1 MQHIYDVA
9 ILGGGPAGYTA
20 ALYAS
25 RAGLNTILM
34 EKNFAGGQMALTGDI
49 DNYPGFEKGIDGLTL
64 GMKMQQG
71 AERFG
76 AKTKNTEVIA
86 VDFSKAVKQ
95 IETASGTILSKAAIL
110 STGASPRE
118 LGIEKERELVG
129 KGVHYCAHC
138 DGRFYKDKTVLVVG
152 GGNSA
157 ASDALYLSQL
167 AKKVY
172 VVHRRDTLRATRV
185 YHEPL
190 IKAENV
196 EFLWNSTV
204 NGFLT
209 DGRVVG
215 AAIQN
220 VHTGT
225 VSEVAC
231 DGIFV
236 SIGRKP
242 ATGFLQGALPLDAYG
257 YIAADEST
265 RTAIV
270 GVFAAGDVRAKAL
283 RQIVTAVSDGAVAAY
298 YAEEYL
304 A

>member
-9 ILGGGPAGYTA
+9 IIGGGPAGYTA

-129 KGVHYCAHC
+129 KGVHYCAHG
-138 DGRFYKDKTVLVVG
+138 DGRF
-152 GGNSA
+152 
-157 ASDALYLSQL
+157 
-167 AKKVY
+167 
-172 VVHRRDTLRATRV
+172 
-185 YHEPL
+185 
-190 IKAENV
+190 
-196 EFLWNSTV
+196 
-204 NGFLT
+204 
-209 DGRVVG
+209 
-215 AAIQN
+215 
-220 VHTGT
+220 
-225 VSEVAC
+225 
-231 DGIFV
+231 
-236 SIGRKP
+236 
-242 ATGFLQGALPLDAYG
+242 
-257 YIAADEST
+257 
-265 RTAIV
+265 
-270 GVFAAGDVRAKAL
+270 
-283 RQIVTAVSDGAVAAY
+283 
-298 YAEEYL
+298 
-304 A
+304 